1 VVEIVRAS
9 VVVISFVIMLLISQ
23 GALAQKPD
31 YSLNIDLKNKS
42 VELDESVL
50 FVIHLRGGG
59 ICNQAYL
66 KIDTE
71 GIMTFPEKRP
81 IIVNRINQTEPKPI
95 DLETEFT
102 ESCIIGEESVSYT
115 VNETHEIGSLG
126 LDLTGEFSK
135 FQFND
140 IEARGILRPLDNTQA
155 GEYDIEA
162 TFFCLNKEQWFHF
175 KDTQNFKVF
184 LKGEREQFEKSF
196 KFAFY
201 ALLVS
206 SLTLLVNFIY
216 FSSEFW
222 MKLTLN
228 TKTRITN
235 VFRRTW
241 YKTKQIFKK

>member
-1 VVEIVRAS
+1 MEIVKTNA
-9 VVVISFVIMLLISQ
+9 VAISFVIILLLSQ
-23 GALAQKPD
+23 DVFAQKPD

-42 VELDESVL
+42 VELGESML

-71 GIMTFPEKRP
+71 GIMIFPEKRP

-102 ESCIIGEESVSYT
+102 ESCIIGEKSVSYA

-126 LDLTGEFSK
+126 LDLTGEFFK

-140 IEARGILRPLDNTQA
+140 IEARGILKPLDKTQP

-162 TFFCLNKEQWFHF
+162 TFFCLNKYQWFHF
-175 KDTQNFKVF
+175 KDTQSFKVF

-201 ALLVS
+201 ALLIS
-206 SLTLLVNFIY
+206 SLTLLVSFLY
-216 FSSEFW
+216 FSAEFW
-222 MKLTLN
+222 MRLTLN
-228 TKTRITN
+228 TRTRITN
-235 VFRRTW
+235 IFRRTW
-241 YKTKQIFKK
+241 YKAKQIFKK